1 MARVVLAL
9 LAAALLALRSFE
21 DTNFK
26 RELKLQSMFE
36 EDSCPGDL
44 HPLATTETW
53 PILHSPRDQLIRA
66 YLDELVTE
74 PQQ

>member
-1 MARVVLAL
+1 VARVVLAL

-53 PILHSPRDQLIRA
+53 PILHTPRDQFSA
-66 YLDELVTE
+66 VHLDG
-74 PQQ
+74 